1 MRVYH
6 LTSQK
11 WALEAIKLRRLK
23 VSRFS
28 DLNDP
33 FELLGLELKTKEE
46 KKAFNKLK
54 DEINDLIGPIC
65 FSKNWDNPVLW
76 SHYGDKHKGICLG
89 FDILDDWAY
98 EIDYVGERLK
108 DDLEGHI
115 DKMSEKIFGNKLLT
129 TKFDHWRYEEEV
141 RMILNLK
148 DMTYEKALHF
158 LPFCEGL
165 KLKEVIVGPRC
176 DLKLANIKNTM
187 SPSDMNVKLIK
198 SRLAFR
204 SFKVVRNKAFKVFY
218 HNA

>member
-6 LTSQK
+6 LTSEK

-33 FELLGLELKTKEE
+33 FELLGLELNTKEDR
-46 KKAFNKLK
+46 KAFNKLK
-54 DEINDLIGPIC
+54 DEVNDLVGPLC
-65 FSKNWDNPVLW
+65 FSKKWKNPVLW

-108 DDLEGHI
+108 EDIEGHV
-115 DKMSEKIFGNKLLT
+115 SEMLEETFGHKLLT
-129 TKFDHWRYEEEV
+129 TKYEHWQYEEEV
-141 RMILNLK
+141 RMIVNLK
-148 DMTYEKALHF
+148 DMEHEKGLYF

-176 DLKLANIKNTM
+176 ELALHSIKSKLSK
-187 SPSDMNVKLIK
+187 SDVNVKLTK
-198 SRLAFR
+198 SRLAFKSASSEKFVGGFWNR
-204 SFKVVRNKAFKVFY
+204 
-218 HNA
+218 